1 MSENNCKMITVASD
15 SGKLTCAFAAK
26 TAEEM
31 MQLFSIDIAAEVKK
45 LLNSSEQIGY
55 LPGMYTFSFENKH
68 LSVHHSDLK
77 SEIKNVVTQIIKMYA
92 YEKNVASTRMNFKSD
107 VMNYLNLL
115 HDKHALYAYSVICD
129 ETNNTPE
136 VIANN
141 EFAARIGVQFDKT
154 MSEDSIF
161 IFDIKIVFQTECQ
174 NSLAKDN
181 Q

>member
-1 MSENNCKMITVASD
+1 
-15 SGKLTCAFAAK
+15 
-26 TAEEM
+26 
-31 MQLFSIDIAAEVKK
+31 
-45 LLNSSEQIGY
+45 
-55 LPGMYTFSFENKH
+55 
-68 LSVHHSDLK
+68 
-77 SEIKNVVTQIIKMYA
+77 MYA

-129 ETNNTPE
+129 ETNNTPA

-141 EFAARIGVQFDKT
+141 ELVARIGVKFDKT

-161 IFDIKIVFQTECQ
+161 VFDIKIAFKTECQ